1 MLDAGYITPKEIQ
14 TKTISRMLG
23 GKNIVAIASPGSGK
37 TTAYVFATL
46 MRIKGPEDGNPR
58 AVILVSNNEQALA
71 ITDLFKWFG
80 KNTGIRTYCL
90 AGGRIGEE
98 CMEALEDG
106 LVDVIIGTPE
116 KINTLFAK
124 SLLNLRA
131 LLMLVVDEADS
142 IARTSQLAIVYHLFE
157 GLTKCQRLIFA
168 NTLNDKLERLIEQA
182 LPVHEFIETE
192 LQETAPG
199 IIPMAVYTISNY
211 KAKLN
216 LLELLLRD
224 PALLSKAVLFTNTKA
239 SAEALHNSLKKRV
252 GKTVCRLHLNGLDSL
267 QRFKESA
274 ENRVIILCNEDQPSF
289 NLLGIPYLIHF
300 ELPSSKEIFIKR
312 VTKIIATEAN
322 EAISLTLATNQEMET
337 VKKLEQTIG
346 QKMREEK
353 LPSSLSPDG
362 ISSTQEDLP
371 PGTNTNSSWN
381 WKIS

>member
-1 MLDAGYITPKEIQ
+1 
-14 TKTISRMLG
+14 
-23 GKNIVAIASPGSGK
+23 
-37 TTAYVFATL
+37 
-46 MRIKGPEDGNPR
+46 
-58 AVILVSNNEQALA
+58 
-71 ITDLFKWFG
+71 
-80 KNTGIRTYCL
+80 
-90 AGGRIGEE
+90 
-98 CMEALEDG
+98 MEALEDG